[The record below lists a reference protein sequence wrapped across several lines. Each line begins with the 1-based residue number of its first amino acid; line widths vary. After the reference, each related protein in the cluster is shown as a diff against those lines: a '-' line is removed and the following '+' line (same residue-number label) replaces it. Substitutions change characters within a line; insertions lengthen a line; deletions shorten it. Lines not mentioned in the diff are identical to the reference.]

1 MKLFNISFVAL
12 CHRLHLSPK
21 VALLA
26 LFMGIF
32 SIASLGQTKPTSAK
46 PVKKATPATTVA
58 KTNTTKSK
66 SKKKKKK
73 IAPAATEVE
82 LDPTQVKVPLYENQ

>member
-1 MKLFNISFVAL
+1 MKLFHISFVAL
-12 CHRLHLSPK
+12 YHRLHLSPK
-21 VALLA
+21 IALLA
-26 LFMGIF
+26 LLMGIF
-32 SIASLGQTKPTSAK
+32 SIASLGQTKPTATK

-58 KTNTTKSK
+58 KTNAAKSK

-73 IAPAATEVE
+73 VAPAATETE